1 MESSI
6 QLFQSEEFGELRII
20 EDENGNPMFCAK
32 DVAVALGYANPSK
45 AVRDHCKSANADGGL
60 KRYPIVDSLGREQMA
75 RFITEGDMYRLVASS
90 KLEAAV
96 KFESWVFDEII
107 PSIRKHGAYLT
118 PQTMADMMAD
128 PRNIA
133 KVFNALADEQQKV
146 RDLTEDNARMLPKA
160 VAYDAIID
168 TDGTTTITKVA
179 RYLAQI
185 DPRMTV
191 KRLYALLR
199 ADELIC
205 KADRTPTKL
214 AIKRGIAKQIM
225 STRGDGKANEP
236 YARLTQRGID
246 FCVSHYV
253 NIPAQMKA
261 I

>member
-6 QLFQSEEFGELRII
+6 QQFESEEFGELRII

-32 DVAVALGYANPSK
+32 DVAVALGYKDPTN
-45 AVRDHCKSANADGGL
+45 AVKRHCRGVAFQH
-60 KRYPIVDSLGREQMA
+60 PIVDSLGREQMA

-107 PSIRKHGAYLT
+107 PSIRKHGMYAT
-118 PQTMADMMAD
+118 PQTVDEMLSD
-128 PRNIA
+128 PDTMI
-133 KVFNALADEQQKV
+133 KTLQALKAERQKV
-146 RDLTEDNARMLPKA
+146 RDLTEDNAKLLPKA

-236 YARLTQRGID
+236 YARLTQKGID

>member
-1 MESSI
+1 MMESSI
-6 QLFQSEEFGELRII
+6 QQFESEEFGELRII

-32 DVAVALGYANPSK
+32 DVAVALGYKDPTNAIK
-45 AVRDHCKSANADGGL
+45 RHCRGVAFQH
-60 KRYPIVDSLGREQMA
+60 PIVDSLGREQMA

-236 YARLTQRGID
+236 YARLTQKGID
-246 FCVSHYV
+246 YCVSHYV